1 MFEREINFI
10 YEFNKNKISKLGLYF
25 TFEQLSSL
33 NLHPAIIQYI
43 SAEIDYLIFEDRQK
57 LLKNSAFDY
66 SGEKIDHYFNLI
78 SDELKSKKRFSVEY
92 IDKLLLHSIS
102 FTIHHL
108 VKPNWSLTKFIFE
121 NEEHKTLT
129 EINQILHYTYYY
141 GFLKKILLSY
151 LKEKRIV
158 SISINEFGQLLQKI
172 DLIAI
177 KSYLPNLIEIAIN
190 AMSSFFNIGTLK
202 KDTIPLEAVAIFL
215 KDKNL
220 KNHLD
225 ILNSKF
231 LPESKQNVEVK
242 EIKELLENIQIQDL
256 EDFDNKTEI
265 SEDIFEVNEENNP
278 AEQEKTTEIKPSEN
292 DDNVSKNAIQS
303 GTDIDEKNDAGQ
315 TQVDSTIDDKAK
327 MGNDEEATKIIADEK
342 ETQDIKNTIDIT
354 DKKEEPEEVLTEES
368 EPSKEEEPLEEDSNE
383 NNESKIEEETIA
395 QENDEGNEN
404 NEEFTIDFDQ
414 PSERTEED
422 ELLNTQSQ
430 NDIEFV
436 EEPTGDI
443 ENDTDSNVDK
453 NTGEDISEDKPV
465 NDNTDEKKSKTG
477 SIEENNLELFSDD
490 VLSKQDKEPES
501 SNGEKETDENFKEL
515 DTELQGKEEIKAQF
529 DISELLENKNMT
541 KIIEVIFNYDMEEFA
556 NAIED
561 LSECKTKEE
570 AFSKLDDIYN
580 NSQIDSSSKEAK
592 TFKSIIEEYFNKI

>member
-129 EINQILHYTYYY
+129 EINQILNYTYYY

-151 LKEKRIV
+151 LKEKRII
-158 SISINEFGQLLQKI
+158 SININEFGQLLQKI

-215 KDKNL
+215 RDKNL

-225 ILNSKF
+225 ILNSRF
-231 LPESKQNVEVK
+231 IPESKQNVEVK
-242 EIKELLENIQIQDL
+242 EIKELLENIQLQDI
-256 EDFDNKTEI
+256 EDLDNKTEI
-265 SEDIFEVNEENNP
+265 SEDFFEVNEKNNP
-278 AEQEKTTEIKPSEN
+278 AEQEKTTEIKSSENNNVSEN
-292 DDNVSKNAIQS
+292 DVQS
-303 GTDIDEKNDAGQ
+303 GIDIDEKSDAGR
-315 TQVDSTIDDKAK
+315 TQVDSTIDDEAK
-327 MGNDEEATKIIADEK
+327 KDDEKESTEIIAEEK
-342 ETQDIKNTIDIT
+342 ETQDIKSTIDIT

-368 EPSKEEEPLEEDSNE
+368 EPSEEEEPFEEFSNE
-383 NNESKIEEETIA
+383 NNESKIEEETIP
-395 QENDEGNEN
+395 QE
-404 NEEFTIDFDQ
+404 ID
-414 PSERTEED
+414 
-422 ELLNTQSQ
+422 N
-430 NDIEFV
+430 
-436 EEPTGDI
+436 
-443 ENDTDSNVDK
+443 
-453 NTGEDISEDKPV
+453 
-465 NDNTDEKKSKTG
+465 
-477 SIEENNLELFSDD
+477 IEENNLELFSDD
-490 VLSKQDKEPES
+490 VPIKQEKEPGS
-501 SNGEKETDENFKEL
+501 SSGEKETDKNLKEL
-515 DTELQGKEEIKAQF
+515 DTEPQEKEEIKTQF

-556 NAIED
+556 NTIED
-561 LSECKTKEE
+561 LSACRTKED

-580 NSQIDSSSKEAK
+580 NSQIDPSSKEAK
-592 TFKSIIEEYFNKI
+592 KFKSIIEEYFNKI